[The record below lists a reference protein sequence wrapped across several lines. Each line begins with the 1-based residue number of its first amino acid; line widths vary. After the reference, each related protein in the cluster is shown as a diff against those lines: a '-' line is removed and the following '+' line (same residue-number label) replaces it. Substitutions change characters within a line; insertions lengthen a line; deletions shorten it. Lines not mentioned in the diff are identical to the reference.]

1 LDWPPGYTAWLFNP
15 DVNVPAKEGICMGG
29 LDKNNGCKLKK
40 NKTTIKQIWGGESSL
55 HNLMFMSVNQ
65 QTGFIRADLTGL
77 AYIYVLPS
85 YKGRKLHSPALLL
98 WEELTEVLYVPG
110 IGKRLYFSCGKADTP
125 GSAYFHHLEGSFPA
139 GGEFMES
146 FSVQYSP

>member
-1 LDWPPGYTAWLFNP
+1 
-15 DVNVPAKEGICMGG
+15 
-29 LDKNNGCKLKK
+29 
-40 NKTTIKQIWGGESSL
+40 
-55 HNLMFMSVNQ
+55 MFMSGSQ
-65 QTGFIRADLTGL
+65 KTGFIRADLTGL

-98 WEELTEVLYVPG
+98 WEELTEVLYVPR
-110 IGKRLYFSCGKADTP
+110 IGQRLSFSCGEADTP

-139 GGEFMES
+139 VGEFMEP